1 MVRRRRLWGVNG
13 YVEDEARVR
22 RQVSSRRGRWPLLV
36 AVVLSVLAVAACT
49 ADPPPPVRDT
59 ATPQTPSEYPNEKTI
74 YVATDS
80 IGSGFN
86 PHLGADQSP
95 VTTAIAAMTLPSA
108 FLPVQTPEGVVWQ
121 RNDAFVTS
129 AEVTSTQPFTVTY
142 RIQTNAQWS
151 DGLPVTGDD
160 FNYLWQQMSR
170 QPNVVAPAG
179 YRLIDSVTSSSGSKV
194 VEVRF
199 AQPYPRWR
207 ELFTNLLPS
216 HVLRGTPA
224 GFQTGMDSGKPVS
237 AGPFQVFS
245 IDTTRDEVRLI
256 RNDRYWMTPSS
267 LDQVVLRRA
276 GTDSQMIDS
285 FRSGGSAIASVGA
298 GPATS
303 AELAAVPGV
312 ASQRN
317 PTSRALTVS
326 VNARTPVM
334 NSVDVRRAV
343 LGMIDP
349 NLATLAGAGDWVVTQ
364 YANTVFAPT
373 DPGYVPVNRPRPGPE
388 AIDASLAAAGF
399 HRAPMP
405 PPATPGS
412 GAPASGSPSGAPTST
427 SADSTPSETTPS
439 ESNPAESTPS
449 GASTTAVPDLPEGI
463 APYQR
468 DGQDL
473 AVRVGSISGDP
484 RSTSAASNIVDQL
497 RSAGVRAVV
506 VPLPNSDLYG
516 VALTESRVDLV
527 VGWMGLG
534 APPAATLASQVDC
547 DQPKPG
553 TAPSLSTPPT
563 PTSVAPSQD
572 AAGADS
578 VYASNVSGV
587 CDPALID
594 LSRRALS
601 SEDPEPMLDEA
612 EPLLAAAAIYMPL
625 YQDSM
630 MVGVTRQVTG
640 VPLSGPIQVAIFGTA
655 ATWNLR

>member
-1 MVRRRRLWGVNG
+1 MT
-13 YVEDEARVR
+13 
-22 RQVSSRRGRWPLLV
+22 
-36 AVVLSVLAVAACT
+36 AVVVSVLAMAGCT

-59 ATPQTPSEYPNEKTI
+59 ATPQTPAEYPNEKTI
-74 YVATDS
+74 YVATES
-80 IGSGFN
+80 IGAGFN

-108 FLPVQTPEGVVWQ
+108 FLPIQTPDGVVWQ
-121 RNDAFVTS
+121 RNDAVVTS
-129 AEVTSTQPFTVTY
+129 AEVTSTSPFTVTY

-207 ELFTNLLPS
+207 ELFTDLLPS
-216 HVLRGTPA
+216 HVLRGAPA

-256 RNDRYWMTPSS
+256 RNDRYWMTPST
-267 LDQVVLRRA
+267 LDQIVLRRA

-285 FRSGGSAIASVGA
+285 IRSGGSAMATVGA

-312 ASQRN
+312 TDQRS
-317 PTSRALTVS
+317 PTSRALTIS

-334 NSVDVRRAV
+334 SRVEVRRAI
-343 LGMIDP
+343 LGMIDT
-349 NLATLAGAGDWVVTQ
+349 NLATLAGAGDRVVAQ
-364 YANTVFAPT
+364 YANTVYAPT
-373 DPGYVPVNRPRPGPE
+373 DPGYFPVTRTRPGPE
-388 AIDASLAAAGF
+388 AIDGLLAAAGY
-399 HRAPMP
+399 RR
-405 PPATPGS
+405 
-412 GAPASGSPSGAPTST
+412 GAAASNTASSTASNTPASGTASSAPTSG
-427 SADSTPSETTPS
+427 S
-439 ESNPAESTPS
+439 
-449 GASTTAVPDLPEGI
+449 ASTTAPSSPADESAPESSEPSSTTTIPAVPESV

-473 AVRVGSISGDP
+473 VVRVGSISGDP

-497 RSAGVRAVV
+497 RANGVRAVV

-527 VGWMGLG
+527 VGWTGLG
-534 APPAATLASQVDC
+534 VPPAAALASQVDC

-553 TAPSLSTPPT
+553 TEPSLSTPPT

-572 AAGADS
+572 ASGADS
-578 VYASNVSGV
+578 VYASNISGV

-594 LSRRALS
+594 LARAALS
-601 SEDPEPMLDEA
+601 AEDPTDLLNDA
-612 EPLLAAAAIYMPL
+612 EPLLADAAIYLPL

-630 MVGVTRQVTG
+630 VVALTPAVTG
-640 VPLSGPIQVAIFGTA
+640 VPLSGPIQVSVYGTA
-655 ATWNLR
+655 ATWDVR